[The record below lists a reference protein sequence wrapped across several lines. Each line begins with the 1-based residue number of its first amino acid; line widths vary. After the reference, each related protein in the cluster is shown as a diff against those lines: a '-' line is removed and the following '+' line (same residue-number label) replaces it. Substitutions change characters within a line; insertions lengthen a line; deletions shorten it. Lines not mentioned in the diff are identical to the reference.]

1 MDLTVPSGACAR
13 SRVLGDTVINNDAAG
28 KERTPVQN
36 CKICAAWCAWLQHHT
51 PIELTAQPLPIRQIL
66 SHTSLETRSMTVLPQ
81 MRHFMYQYVFEEL
94 RRHETELH
102 IQTNAASARRAGA
115 PARGHHAQRDTR
127 GRAADNR
134 LPLIQQC
141 RKLCVDIRSRLVA
154 RSLAPDKPAALLRRS
169 GVTGTVRH
177 GMFTCFAHTLPV
189 TINPRTPPSHEIGN
203 GRIRRTERRGNH
215 HLAIRRLDAK
225 VHVLDGLTG
234 YRHGQSINQHV
245 RIVPQGA
252 VRRIP
257 KVRRNA

>member
-154 RSLAPDKPAALLRRS
+154 ASPAPYVTECSRASRIRCLLRSIHERLPRTKSAMAASDARRGAETITSPFGGLMRRYMFLMGLRVTATVNPSISMCVLCRKGRS
-169 GVTGTVRH
+169 GAFRRSE
-177 GMFTCFAHTLPV
+177 GMHRWSL
-189 TINPRTPPSHEIGN
+189 
-203 GRIRRTERRGNH
+203 
-215 HLAIRRLDAK
+215 
-225 VHVLDGLTG
+225 
-234 YRHGQSINQHV
+234 
-245 RIVPQGA
+245 
-252 VRRIP
+252 
-257 KVRRNA
+257 